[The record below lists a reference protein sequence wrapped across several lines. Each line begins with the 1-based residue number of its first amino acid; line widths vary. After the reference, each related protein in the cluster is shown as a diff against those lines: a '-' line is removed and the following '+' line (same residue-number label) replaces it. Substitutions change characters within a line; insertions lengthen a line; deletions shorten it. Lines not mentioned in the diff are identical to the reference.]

1 MKCIDVG
8 IDLGESSAVI
18 ATAAG
23 DRFEVVKNRQSTSTP
38 SLVYVDRRGGSRVGY
53 AASDMMLCGNTATDV
68 HSQFRRLIGK
78 RIELEFKS
86 AGKKLTPE
94 ELSGEVL
101 AELRRAYSVRFG
113 SELEAAVITVPA
125 EFDDVAMACMHVAAA
140 IAGFRHVEL
149 LDEPVAAV
157 IAYGGYGA
165 PAGTTWLVVQIS
177 QSRASASVVRREASG
192 MAVIAHEVLDDFG
205 AGELD
210 WMIVDECMAPLLG
223 EHFALS
229 RLARGPN
236 ARDIDNGRMLAL
248 KHHAENIKKVLS
260 TQEKVEYFAEN
271 VFTDDNGNAVDLE
284 CLITREQFEAII
296 TPHVRS
302 VVNLARAAL
311 RSPTMAGIRPAH
323 LIAHGGGTLVPVIQ
337 RELSGLSMRFH
348 NSIVPQAALAMG
360 AAIHASKRLMQ
371 TPFVQRMP
379 QAQSRATV
387 QLEYESVTQDAS
399 PYVGGKIE
407 IDGKPPAMGTT
418 VSIERD
424 DNVWNSGAMP
434 LDPKGMF
441 FASVQIREKGES
453 VFSLVVRDAGG
464 QLIPCKPDSLT
475 IAHGTPSRSA
485 PLPVGCCFGLAD
497 GSAVSLIK
505 GGTRLPCPATVYK
518 GQFVRS
524 LRAGSDGELRIALL
538 SGDEPIAEHNLGGS
552 YIKIAGKDIA
562 RDIAAGEEVE
572 IEISIDAAGVPKIQ
586 TYIPSIDETFR
597 PQVEFEFEKP
607 ATTRQRVRAIRDRL
621 KISGQIA
628 VTSNLR
634 QRAKEINALEGSD
647 MFEEIE
653 RLLKRCD
660 DGDQVSAGIAR
671 NLIADIAKRASTL
684 VATVEF
690 STVESEHKRI
700 LETTRN
706 LATGQGDSNLRTE
719 FNELATRASM
729 ALRARNTDL
738 LKHYTHR
745 LAALMNGLLINSGRP
760 EGIFRFQLPGVMDF
774 RDEQLF
780 LLIRSSTGQSAD
792 SRDANGEDTLRAIA
806 DFIAIVQRKQVRDTQ
821 PTFPSDI
828 L

>member
-23 DRFEVVKNRQSTSTP
+23 GCFELVRNGHSTSTP
-38 SLVYVDRRGGSRVGY
+38 SVVYLDRRGAMRVGV
-53 AASDMMLCGNTATDV
+53 AASEMMHRGSTATDV
-68 HSQFRRLIGK
+68 HSHFRRLIGK

-236 ARDIDNGRMLAL
+236 ARDIDNGRMLVL
-248 KHHAENIKKVLS
+248 KRHAENIKMALS
-260 TQEKVEYFAEN
+260 TQEKVEYFEEN

-284 CLITREQFEAII
+284 CTITRGQFEAII
-296 TPHVRS
+296 TPHIRS

-323 LIAHGGGTLVPVIQ
+323 LIAHGGGTVVPVIQ
-337 RELSGLSMRFH
+337 RELSGLGMRFH
-348 NSIVPQAALAMG
+348 NSIDPQAALAMG
-360 AAIHASKRLMQ
+360 AAIHASKRPMQ
-371 TPFVQRMP
+371 APFVQRMP
-379 QAQSRATV
+379 QAQRRATL
-387 QLEYESVTQDAS
+387 QLEYDSVAKDTS

-407 IDGKPPAMGTT
+407 IDGRPPAAGST
-418 VSIERD
+418 VSLQCD
-424 DNVWNSGAMP
+424 DNGWNSGAVAT
-434 LDPKGMF
+434 DSKGVF
-441 FASVQIREKGES
+441 FTEVQIREKGQS
-453 VFSLVVRDAGG
+453 VFSLAVRDAGG
-464 QLIPCKPDSLT
+464 QSIPCKPDSLT
-475 IAHGTPSRSA
+475 IAHSTTSRSA
-485 PLPVGCCFGLAD
+485 PLPIGCCLGLAD

-524 LRAGSDGELRIALL
+524 LRAGSDGELHIALL
-538 SGDEPIAEHNLGGS
+538 SGDEPIAEHNLVGS
-552 YIKIAGKDIA
+552 CIKILGKDIV
-562 RDIAAGEEVE
+562 RDIAAGEDVE
-572 IEISIDAAGVPKIQ
+572 IEISIDASGVSNIQ
-586 TYIPSIDETFR
+586 VYIPLLDETFKPR
-597 PQVEFEFEKP
+597 IEMEIEKP
-607 ATTRQRVRAIRDRL
+607 AIMRQRVRAIRKRL

-628 VTSNLR
+628 GTSNLR
-634 QRAKEINALEGSD
+634 QRAREINALEGSD

-653 RLLKRCD
+653 RLLIRWD
-660 DGDQVSAGIAR
+660 DGDQVSAVNAR
-671 NLIADIAKRASTL
+671 KLIADIAKRASTL
-684 VATVEF
+684 VAMVEF
-690 STVESEHKRI
+690 STVESEHTQI

-706 LATGQGDSNLRTE
+706 LATGQVDSDLRKE
-719 FNELATRASM
+719 FNELAARARM
-729 ALRARNTDL
+729 ALSARNTDL

-745 LAALMNGLLINSGRP
+745 LAALMNGLLIKSGHP

-774 RDEQLF
+774 RDEQL
-780 LLIRSSTGQSAD
+780 LLLRRSATGPSAD
-792 SRDANGEDTLRAIA
+792 QRDAADGEMLRAIGE
-806 DFIAIVQRKQVRDTQ
+806 FIATIQKKQLRDTQ
-821 PTFPSDI
+821 PRFSSDI